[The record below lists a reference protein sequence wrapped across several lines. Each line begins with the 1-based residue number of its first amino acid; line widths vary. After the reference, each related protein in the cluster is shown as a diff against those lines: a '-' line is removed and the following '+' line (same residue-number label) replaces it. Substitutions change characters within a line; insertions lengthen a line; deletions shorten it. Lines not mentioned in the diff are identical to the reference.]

1 MSFISH
7 LLQLINGI
15 WGTVAVG
22 FFAEP
27 TLMLRVYKDATHF
40 GAFENWMNDTLW
52 SFETRILAKANQA
65 MAIDSIDQI
74 GIFNQADFLKQ
85 KYKWVYAVFGAL
97 ESDTSIYAKVRAEL
111 ITRS

>member
-1 MSFISH
+1 MFVSSNCTSLMSFISH

-40 GAFENWMNDTLW
+40 GAFYSDGILLACQIVGILFTIGWVGGIMLPFFWTLHY
-52 SFETRILAKANQA
+52 F
-65 MAIDSIDQI
+65 
-74 GIFNQADFLKQ
+74 GFL
-85 KYKWVYAVFGAL
+85 
-97 ESDTSIYAKVRAEL
+97 R
-111 ITRS
+111 